1 VFIAGPPY
9 FGPEILSPLVYWH
22 IPSTFLKLLRL
33 AEKHSSGFADD
44 LPSLGVLSPGTCIF
58 DWLPFFQ
65 RGAFFLDAGARRGFL
80 FESLHLPVAA
90 SSTVAQERLPR
101 LR

>member
-33 AEKHSSGFADD
+33 AENHSSGFADD
-44 LPSLGVLSPGTCIF
+44 LPSLGVSSPGTSMF
-58 DWLPFFQ
+58 GSPFSKGEPFSLMQ
-65 RGAFFLDAGARRGFL
+65 L
-80 FESLHLPVAA
+80 ESLHLPVAA
-90 SSTVAQERLPR
+90 SSTVAQERLPGSR
-101 LR
+101 